1 MNPKTVHV
9 NAKKVVVD
17 LLISTLFSPES
28 FLEFWQTLLKLENI
42 HALYVRHHSLYLFIS
57 FIL

>member
-42 HALYVRHHSLYLFIS
+42 HAFYVRHHSLVSLS
-57 FIL
+57 LH